1 MALYFPLAGLSTI
14 LGLFVGKPIGVFFF
28 SYLSVQFKF
37 ATLPSGVAWK
47 HIAAAGLLAGI
58 GFTMSIF
65 ITLLAF
71 TENATIISSK
81 VAILLASLLSAVVGL
96 LSFQLIRSTR
106 NP

>member
-1 MALYFPLAGLSTI
+1 
-14 LGLFVGKPIGVFFF
+14 
-28 SYLSVQFKF
+28 
-37 ATLPSGVAWK
+37 
-47 HIAAAGLLAGI
+47 
-58 GFTMSIF
+58 MSIF